1 MIEIIK
7 TRKSEGGVIQERI
20 ADIEEDCWI
29 HLTGPSSDEISSVSE
44 ITGIPEEYLYAALDE
59 EERSRLEFEGDV
71 TLIVVDIPE
80 ETSETTP
87 YEYSTLPLGIM
98 IAGEY
103 MVTVCLRENP
113 LISGYLN
120 DEFLKY
126 STFKRTR
133 LLFLIL
139 YKNSL
144 MYLRYLRILDRKSGA
159 IEINLQKSMK
169 NSELIQLLNIEKSLV
184 FFSTSL
190 KGNEVVLEKILKF
203 RPLRMYEE
211 DTDLLE
217 DVIIENTQAIEMA
230 NIYSTILSGM
240 MDAFASVINNNMNQV
255 MKLLASVTIVIAIP
269 NIIASLF
276 GMNVPV
282 PMSDYPAAFPIILLL
297 SLLLS
302 SLLVIV
308 MWRKN
313 FL

>member
-7 TRKSEGGVIQERI
+7 TRKSEVTVKQEKI
-20 ADIEEDCWI
+20 TDIEEDCWI
-29 HLTGPSSDEISSVSE
+29 HLTGPSSDEISFVAGH
-44 ITGIPEEYLYAALDE
+44 TGVPEEYLYAALDE
-59 EERSRLEFEGDV
+59 EERSRLEFEDEI
-71 TLIVVDIPE
+71 TLIVIDIPE

-98 IAGEY
+98 VAGKY
-103 MVTVCLRENP
+103 MITVCLRKNP
-113 LISGYLN
+113 LITGYLN
-120 DEFLKY
+120 DEYLKY

-133 LLFLIL
+133 FLFLIL

-159 IEINLQKSMK
+159 IEINLQKSMR
-169 NSELIQLLNIEKSLV
+169 NRELIQLLNIEKSLV

-190 KGNEVVLEKILKF
+190 KGNEGVLEKILKF
-203 RPLRMYEE
+203 RPLKMYED

-217 DVIIENTQAIEMA
+217 DVIIENKQAIEMA
-230 NIYSTILSGM
+230 NIYSSILSGM

-276 GMNVPV
+276 GMNVPL
-282 PMSDYPAAFPIILLL
+282 PMSDNSAAFPLLMLL
-297 SLLLS
+297 SFILS
-302 SLLVIV
+302 SVLVIV

>member
-7 TRKSEGGVIQERI
+7 TRKSEGAVIQERV

-29 HLTGPSSDEISSVSE
+29 HLTGPSSDEISFVAE
-44 ITGIPEEYLYAALDE
+44 KTGFPEEYLYAALDE
-59 EERSRLEFEGDV
+59 EERSRLEFEGEI

-98 IAGEY
+98 IAGKY
-103 MVTVCLRENP
+103 LVTVCLRKNP
-113 LISGYLN
+113 LITGYLN

-169 NSELIQLLNIEKSLV
+169 NRELIQLLNIEKSLV

-190 KGNEVVLEKILKF
+190 KGNEAVLEKILKF

-217 DVIIENTQAIEMA
+217 DVIIENKQAIEMA
-230 NIYSTILSGM
+230 NIYSSILSGM

-276 GMNVPV
+276 GMNVPL
-282 PMSDYPAAFPIILLL
+282 PMSDYPGAFPLLLLL
-297 SLLLS
+297 SLFLS
-302 SLLVIV
+302 SLLVII